1 MSLEKAKKVTPKS
14 KRVLKE
20 KVVKKI
26 VPSPV
31 STKIVQNVSLQAWS
45 IPTGP
50 RKESAWLVPGASVTV
65 PVSAITERLVNLQKR
80 RLIRIS

>member
-14 KRVLKE
+14 KSVLEE

-26 VPSPV
+26 VPAPV
-31 STKIVQNVSLQAWS
+31 STKIVQNVSLQSWS
-45 IPTGP
+45 IPTGAG
-50 RKESAWLVPGASVTV
+50 KNSVWLVPGASVPV
-65 PVSAITERLVNLQKR
+65 PVSAITARLVNLQKR